1 MSDFSTY
8 KDLIQEGDLALI
20 WVSRTMIKPITV
32 DSKAV
37 FSTRYGTFPHKDMIG
52 KPYGSQIGI
61 HTRGSGKFAFIHV
74 LQPTP
79 ELWTLSLP
87 HRTQIV
93 YTPDSSYIMQRLN
106 CNPQSRVIEAGT
118 GSGSFSHAF
127 ARSVKQLYT
136 FEFHE
141 LRYQQAK
148 DEFKQHGL
156 LDENTIITHRDV
168 CKEGFS
174 ITSKDTTSHDF
185 TANDEKKII
194 LDADAI
200 FLDLPAPWEAI
211 PHLEEV
217 IATDEKVGLC
227 CFSPCIEQVDKTIE
241 AMTENGWTNIQMV
254 EIQGKRYESRRQ
266 MVRSLDDAL
275 GRLRDIKKRKLDGV
289 KRRYQVMNEMTPEE
303 RNAVESNHI
312 PLTDKARFNPF
323 GKGGRVKEGDENF
336 SWKEVTKVE
345 SEIKSH
351 TSYLTFA
358 FKIVNKVK
366 DEKLV
371 EETMQKVYA
380 KRDAEEKAAALKK
393 EAYEQR
399 EAILKSEAVKNRA
412 EAALKR
418 AAAAADAQEKKDQDS

>member
-1 MSDFSTY
+1 MSDFTEY

-20 WVSRTMIKPITV
+20 WISRDLIKPVTM
-32 DSKAV
+32 DSNAV
-37 FSTRYGTFPHKDMIG
+37 FNTRYGSFPHKDMIG

-79 ELWTLSLP
+79 ELWTISLP

-106 CNPQSRVIEAGT
+106 CNGNSRVIEAGT

-136 FEFHE
+136 FEFHQVRFE
-141 LRYQQAK
+141 QAK
-148 DEFKQHGL
+148 EEFKQHGL
-156 LDENTIITHRDV
+156 LDENVIITHRDV
-168 CKEGFS
+168 CKHGFTIKPTDS
-174 ITSKDTTSHDF
+174 TSFEFADGQEEVD
-185 TANDEKKII
+185 

-211 PHLEEV
+211 PNLEKV
-217 IATDEKVGLC
+217 IAKDEKVGLC

-241 AMTENGWTNIQMV
+241 AMTNNGWTNIQMV

-289 KRRYQVMNEMTPEE
+289 KRRYQVMNEMTEEE
-303 RNAVESNHI
+303 RECEEKNHR
-312 PLTDKARFNPF
+312 PLTEKAKFNPF
-323 GKGGRVKEGDENF
+323 GKGSRIKEGDENF
-336 SWKEVTKVE
+336 SWNQVTKVE

-358 FKIVNKVK
+358 SKIVNKTRDEDLVK
-366 DEKLV
+366 
-371 EETMQKVYA
+371 ETLTKIHENMG
-380 KRDAEEKAAALKK
+380 EEKK
-393 EAYEQR
+393 E
-399 EAILKSEAVKNRA
+399 
-412 EAALKR
+412 
-418 AAAAADAQEKKDQDS
+418 